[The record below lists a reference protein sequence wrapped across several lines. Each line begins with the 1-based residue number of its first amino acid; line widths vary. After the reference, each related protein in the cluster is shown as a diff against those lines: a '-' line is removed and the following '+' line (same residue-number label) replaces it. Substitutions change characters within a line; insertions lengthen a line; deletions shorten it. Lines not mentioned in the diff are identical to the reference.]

1 MPMHDWTRVTAGI
14 FHAFHHD
21 WITEIGRALNR
32 GLLPKDYYAL
42 PEQQAAGFGP
52 DVLALQSRSTAEQE
66 PSDGSRG
73 ATAMVQTRPRSRF
86 TAETEAE
93 FYRRKKSSIVVR
105 HVSGDRIVAIF
116 EILSPGNKASRHALR
131 AFLEKACELLEHRIH
146 LSLVDPFPPGP
157 RDPNGIHAAI
167 WEEVENKP
175 FELPN
180 DKPLTQAAYECGLTT
195 RAYIEPFAVGDVLSD
210 LPLFLEENG
219 HVLIP
224 LEATYQMAFAGMP
237 QRWREVLE
245 ASEPS

>member
-1 MPMHDWTRVTAGI
+1 MPMHDWDRVPAEI
-14 FHAFHHD
+14 FHAFHHN
-21 WITEIGRALNR
+21 WISEIGRALNR
-32 GLLPKDYYAL
+32 GSLPGDFYAL
-42 PEQQAAGFGP
+42 PQLQDFPLPYAVAVHHVNEDRFAAW
-52 DVLALQSRSTAEQE
+52 V
-66 PSDGSRG
+66 
-73 ATAMVQTRPRSRF
+73 
-86 TAETEAE
+86 
-93 FYRRKKSSIVVR
+93 
-105 HVSGDRIVAIF
+105 
-116 EILSPGNKASRHALR
+116 EILSPRHKASRHTFQ
-131 AFLEKACELLEHRIH
+131 AFLKNARKLREQGIH
-146 LSLVDPFPPGP
+146 FSLIDPFPPGP
-157 RDPNGIHAAI
+157 HDPNGIHAAI

-224 LEATYQMAFAGMP
+224 LEPTYQMAFAGMP